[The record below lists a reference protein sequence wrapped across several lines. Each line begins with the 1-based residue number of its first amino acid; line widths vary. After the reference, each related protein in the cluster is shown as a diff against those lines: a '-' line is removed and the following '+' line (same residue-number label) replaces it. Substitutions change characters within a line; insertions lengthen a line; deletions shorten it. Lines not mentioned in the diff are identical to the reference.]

1 MVAVEAVSLMGALR
15 AALLTAVLALAA
27 AACQQPDIHDQVRA
41 ATVRVE
47 FADNVCSGT
56 AIGPQEI
63 LTATHCIRVGV
74 PLRIDG
80 KEVDYTVQ
88 QNDGRDHVVLTVTEI
103 RKVYAR
109 IGEAPKTGDIV
120 FIWGQPLGLENI
132 LRYGRVAGKRG
143 RDYLFDINAIQ
154 GDSGAAIFNRRGEIV
169 GIVSAV
175 GGGGP
180 FLLAIAY
187 PLELQ

>member
-1 MVAVEAVSLMGALR
+1 MKLIAASLLIA
-15 AALLTAVLALAA
+15 LTACCTLTRTE
-27 AACQQPDIHDQVRA
+27 IHDQVRA
-41 ATVRVE
+41 ATVRIE
-47 FADNVCSGT
+47 FADSVCSGT

-63 LTATHCIRVGV
+63 LTATHCIKADV

-80 KEVDYTVQ
+80 KEVGYTIQ
-88 QNDGRDHVVLTVTEI
+88 QDDGRDHVVLTVTEI

-109 IGEAPKTGDIV
+109 IGKAPKTGDIV

-143 RDYLFDINAIQ
+143 NDYLFDLNAIQ

-169 GIVSAV
+169 GVVSAV
-175 GGGGP
+175 GGSGP
-180 FLLAIAY
+180 FLLAIAF
-187 PLELQ
+187 PMELQ